1 MAENDGTATV
11 TNGPSSVADYH
22 EITRGLFRNTLS
34 LAGAALAAVSL
45 ANIVFLVLLDTM
57 SGHPSPYIGMLAYM
71 VIPGFLVLGLV
82 LIPVG
87 MLLERHR
94 RRKTAPGV
102 IPAFPKLDLNKD
114 DHRSA
119 VAAFLVFV
127 VIFVG
132 ISAIGSYRAYEFTD
146 SVQFCGQ
153 LCHSVMNPEFT
164 AYKQSPHARVACVEC
179 HVGAGA
185 GWYVKSKLSGAR
197 QVLAV
202 LRNSY
207 PRPIPSPVANLR
219 PAQETCEQCH
229 WPRKFYG
236 AQLKI
241 FTHFGDDEKNTP
253 RQIRM
258 LIKVGGGDPSNGV
271 ASGIHWHMNIGNEIT
286 YAVVDPKHQVIP
298 WVQVKDKEGR
308 VTVYKAKDSQY
319 TDAQIAAAPKRRMDC
334 VDCHNRPTHIYVP
347 PDRSVDDAL
356 LANRIDRGLPFIK
369 QQAVTVLTADYK
381 SDDDAAQGIQRG
393 LTNYYSSTYPDVAN
407 NHRASLNQAIAEVQR
422 IYSNTI
428 FPTMHVDWRTHPN
441 NVGHLYSPGCFR
453 CHDDNHVSADGKVV
467 KQDCNTCH
475 EVLGQEQG
483 EAAPMGKVTG
493 IGFNHPGGDLPPGVS
508 CADCH
513 TGAVGP

>member
-1 MAENDGTATV
+1 MADNERTAPV
-11 TNGPSSVADYH
+11 ANGSSSAADYH
-22 EITRGLFRNTLS
+22 EKTIGLFRNTIS

-45 ANIVFLVLLDTM
+45 ANIIFLILLDST
-57 SGHPSPYIGMLAYM
+57 SGHPSPYIGMFAYM
-71 VIPGFLVLGLV
+71 VIPGFLVLGLL
-82 LIPVG
+82 LIPIG
-87 MLLERHR
+87 MLLERNR
-94 RRKTAPGV
+94 RRHMAPDV
-102 IPAFPKLDLNKD
+102 IPAFPKLDLNREAQ
-114 DHRSA
+114 RSA

-127 VIFVG
+127 VIFVA
-132 ISAIGSYRAYEFTD
+132 ISALGSYRAYEFTD

-153 LCHSVMNPEFT
+153 LCHSVMNPEFV

-202 LRNSY
+202 MRNSY

-241 FTHFGDDEKNTP
+241 FTHFANDEKNTP

-258 LIKVGGGDPSNGV
+258 LIKVGGGDPSSGV
-271 ASGIHWHMNIGNEIT
+271 ASGIHWHMNIGNQIT
-286 YAVVDPKHQVIP
+286 YAVTDPKHQVIP
-298 WVQVKDKEGR
+298 WVQIKDQQGH
-308 VTVYKAKDSQY
+308 VTVYKAKDSPV
-319 TDAQIAAAPKRRMDC
+319 TDAQIEAAPKRRMDC

-356 LANRIDRGLPFIK
+356 LGNRIDRNLPFIK

-381 SDDDAAQGIQRG
+381 SDEEASQGIQRG
-393 LTNYYSSTYPDVAN
+393 LMSYYSSTYPDVVN
-407 NHRASLNQAIAEVQR
+407 NHKAALNQAIAEVQR
-422 IYSNTI
+422 IYSNSI
-428 FPTMHVDWRTHPN
+428 FPVMHVDWRTHPN
-441 NVGHLYSPGCFR
+441 NVGHYYFPGCFR
-453 CHDDNHVSADGKVV
+453 CHDNNHVSAEGKVIT
-467 KQDCNTCH
+467 QNCNSCH

-483 EAAPMGKVTG
+483 EAAPMGQVTG
-493 IGFNHPGGDLPPGVS
+493 VGFNHPGGELPEGVS